1 MQKETLG
8 TWFPA
13 LAAGVMASLCCGVMT
28 PAVAANVAAWPE
40 AGKPITLVVPFPAG
54 SGSDSLARMLG
65 QKVTEQTGN
74 PVIIDNKPGGGTLI
88 GATQVARARPDGY
101 SLLYTIVVTHT
112 QNPHLFR
119 QLPYDPFKDFTPV
132 IQVVRSATV
141 LEANKNAPFNTT
153 REMIAYAKANP
164 GKLNFGSYSP
174 GSTSHLN
181 GEILKKE
188 AGIDIVHV
196 PYKGTADA
204 SRALLAGEVD
214 VYFDGTSTAVQN
226 WKAGKVKL
234 LGPATDRRL
243 AVLPDLPTLEEQ
255 GLPGLNIVGWQ
266 GLFAPGNL
274 NPEVAEQIASVFRK
288 ALQTPEIKKMIES
301 NGNEVSGAGPAE
313 YARIV
318 KRDYERWGEVIRT
331 AGIKME

>member
-1 MQKETLG
+1 MKRTSFALLRSAAVG
-8 TWFPA
+8 LMGA
-13 LAAGVMASLCCGVMT
+13 LACIANAPAS
-28 PAVAANVAAWPE
+28 AADAAAWPE
-40 AGKPITLVVPFPAG
+40 SGKAINIVVPFPPG
-54 SGSDSLARMLG
+54 SGSDTLARMLG
-65 QKVTEQTGN
+65 QKVTEQTGA
-74 PVIIDNKPGGGTLI
+74 PVVIDNKPGASTIL
-88 GATQVARARPDGY
+88 GAQHVARAQADGY
-101 SLLYTIVVTHT
+101 TLLYTIVVTHT
-112 QNPHLFR
+112 QNPHLFKK
-119 QLPYDPFKDFTPV
+119 LPYDAFKDFTPV
-132 IQVVRSATV
+132 LQVVRSATV
-141 LEANKNAPFNTT
+141 LEANKDAPFNTT
-153 REMIAYAKANP
+153 KEMIAYAKANP
-164 GKLNFGSYSP
+164 GKLNFGSYSM

-204 SRALLAGEVD
+204 SRALLAGEVQ

-226 WKAGKVKL
+226 WKAGSVKL

-274 NPEVAEQIASVFRK
+274 KPEVAERIATVFRN
-288 ALQTPEIKKMIES
+288 ALKSPDIVKFIES

-313 YARIV
+313 YAKIV
-318 KRDYERWGEVIRT
+318 RSDYERWGEVIKT
-331 AGIKME
+331 AGITLD